1 VGVSYGL
8 NKKNKK
14 CYIKSLGSASVVTFD
29 TSLNLNNTNFN
40 DNDWFAFKLK
50 SPESLL
56 LLDSTYIYIGKRV
69 VNNILCDIYMSNRSK
84 DSDIIYT
91 EFAFADVIILF
102 FTFGYATINL
112 FKILERFYFYGF
124 F

>member
-1 VGVSYGL
+1 M
-8 NKKNKK
+8 NKKTKE
-14 CYIKSLGSASVVTFD
+14 CYINSLGSSSVVSFD

-69 VNNILCDIYMSNRSK
+69 VNNVLCDVYMSNRTTG
-84 DSDIIYT
+84 SDQIFT
-91 EFAFADVIILF
+91 EFAFADVIFI
-102 FTFGYATINL
+102 I
-112 FKILERFYFYGF
+112 
-124 F
+124 